1 MLWSVKKRFQ
11 DGTVTDEIISS
22 PSPYVVNLA
31 KEKIVASMTKV
42 HKYNYEHIYP
52 PMFYKSHIDSKL
64 YLMPLGIEV
73 HPETTMDDINWT
85 KPKLKKEI
93 EHIQGSVGTYKTTY
107 DPNKK
112 TYKCTCMGFWR
123 ARMKGG
129 VCKHIKALQEKV
141 LKK

>member
-1 MLWSVKKRFQ
+1 MLWSVQKRFH
-11 DGTVTDEIISS
+11 DGTVTDEIVSS
-22 PSPYVVNLA
+22 PSPYVVNIT
-31 KEKIVASMTKV
+31 KEKVVASMTKV
-42 HKYNYEHIYP
+42 HKYHYEHIYP
-52 PMFYKSHIDSKL
+52 PTFFIDSEGQKWI
-64 YLMPLGIEV
+64 MPLSIKC
-73 HPETTMDDINWT
+73 HPDTTIDDVNWT